1 MLKKLELYLKKKIV
15 SLLKKAINA
24 YLFIKYLKILKKNK
38 NLNYIK
44 VEIFLLKFFKK
55 KQLIIN

>member
-55 KQLIIN
+55 K